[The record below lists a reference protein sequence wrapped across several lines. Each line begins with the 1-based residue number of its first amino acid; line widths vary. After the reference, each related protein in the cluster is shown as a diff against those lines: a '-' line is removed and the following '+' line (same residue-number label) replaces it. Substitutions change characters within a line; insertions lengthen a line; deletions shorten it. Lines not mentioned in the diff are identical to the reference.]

1 MDERET
7 NAAPVPAP
15 VPAPWARRLVSN
27 RRVRWGVLTL
37 GGLVAFIAVL
47 GFLIAP
53 PIVRN
58 QLEKRLA
65 ETLHRPVSIERVRI
79 NPFKLSAS
87 IEQLRVGEREGDATA
102 LSFEALYVDVAYQ
115 SLVRL
120 APVVQALRITRPY
133 LRVVRNDDQ
142 RYNFQDLLDEFSAPP
157 PQPPPADKPPPQ
169 FALFNIELI
178 DGKVD
183 FDDRPEKTVHAVTE
197 IGIGVPFVS
206 SIPSQVDIRVQPR
219 LSAKV
224 NGAPFALSGETKPFK
239 DTHETTLRLD
249 LDGLS
254 IAKYLEYSPVPL
266 RLRMPSG
273 VLDAKL
279 VVSLSTLNDKL
290 NTLAISGSAALRNL
304 AVQSADGAPLLAFEA
319 LRVELDSLDLV
330 GRKATVKSVALQ
342 APDINV
348 VRTKDGSLNWLRL
361 VPPSA
366 PATTK
371 PAPATPSEAAPFAFE
386 VREVSIAG
394 GKLHLLDATTPQPL
408 KLEFNALALAV
419 RDITR
424 SAERDAPIKAPS
436 VKFGFATDA
445 RGTVRFDGAAQL
457 QPLKAGGQLAIE
469 GFRLPVLAAYYDQW
483 LNVVVNG
490 GAVATKGTLAVEQP
504 TGQPLRASYRGDAS
518 VTGLASLDKLTQQE
532 LLRWKSLAV
541 TGIDFQLQ
549 PLTVRVAQVTLADFY
564 SRLIVNK
571 DGTLNLQHL
580 LKDGPA
586 AGDTKT
592 AAKGTAAK
600 STEPAPRISIG
611 RIAVKNG
618 RVNFSDFFVKPN
630 VSADL
635 RNVVGSVS
643 EMTPEK
649 AGDLELRAR
658 LGRTAPV
665 EVLGKI
671 NPLARDLFLDINAS
685 ARDVELPP
693 LSAYSVKYAGYGIEK
708 GKLSLKLKYH
718 LQDRKLTAANNV
730 YLDQLTFGPRVES
743 PTATKLP
750 VTLAIALLKDRN
762 GVIDIDLPIS
772 GSLDDP
778 QFSVGGVIVR
788 VIVNLLT
795 KAVTAPF
802 ALLGALVGGGGGSEE
817 LGYLEFAPGRASVSA
832 EGKTKLASLGKALQ
846 QRPALKLEVSGRIDP
861 AADRDGLKKVL
872 LDRQVKAQKFKQAI
886 NTATDAAALDNLQVE
901 PAEYNKLLTAV
912 YRDAKFERPRNLV
925 GLLKDIPPVEME
937 RLIIANTTVSED
949 DLRVLADRRAQAVK
963 AWLVDSAQIATER
976 VFLLAPKL
984 DAAGIKDK
992 GQPARADFSIR

>member
-1 MDERET
+1 
-7 NAAPVPAP
+7 V
-15 VPAPWARRLVSN
+15 VSS
-27 RRVRWGVLTL
+27 RRVRRTVFVLAGV
-37 GGLVAFIAVL
+37 VAAFAVL
-47 GFLIAP
+47 GFLVAP
-53 PIVRN
+53 PIVRS

-79 NPFKLSAS
+79 SPFTLAAS
-87 IEQLRVGEREGDATA
+87 VEQLRVGEREGDATA
-102 LSFEALYVDVAYQ
+102 LSFEALDVDVAYQ
-115 SLVRL
+115 SLIRL
-120 APVVQALRITRPY
+120 APVVQQLRITRPY
-133 LRVVRNDDQ
+133 LRVVRNDDR

-157 PQPPPADKPPPQ
+157 AQPPPPDKPPPQ

-178 DGKVD
+178 DGRID

-224 NGAPFALSGETKPFK
+224 NGAPFELTGETKPFK
-239 DTHETTLRLD
+239 DTHETTLRLE

-266 RLRMPSG
+266 RLRVPSG
-273 VLDAKL
+273 QLDAKI
-279 VVSLSTLNDKL
+279 VVSLSTLNEKL
-290 NTLAISGSAALRNL
+290 NTLALSGSAALRNL
-304 AVQSADGAPLLAFEA
+304 ALQSGDGAPLLAFET
-319 LRVELDSLDLV
+319 LRIELESLDLV
-330 GRKATVKSVALQ
+330 GRKASVKSVALQ

-348 VRTKDGSLNWLRL
+348 VRTKDGNLNWLGL
-361 VPPSA
+361 VPPEKPS
-366 PATTK
+366 PDK
-371 PAPATPSEAAPFAFE
+371 PAPAAPGDAAPFAFAVHE
-386 VREVSIAG
+386 IAVTG
-394 GKLHLLDATTPQPL
+394 GKLHLHDATTPEPL
-408 KLEFNALALAV
+408 KLEFNSLALAV
-419 RDITR
+419 RDVARTG
-424 SAERDAPIKAPS
+424 ERDAPIKAPS
-436 VKFGFATDA
+436 VKLEFATDA
-445 RGTVRFDGAAQL
+445 RGKVSFDGVL
-457 QPLKAGGQLAIE
+457 QALPLKGGGQLAVE

-504 TGQPLRASYRGDAS
+504 PGQPLRASYRGDAS
-518 VTGLASLDKLTQQE
+518 VTGLASVDKLTSQE

-549 PLTVRVAQVTLADFY
+549 PLAVRVAQVTLADFY
-564 SRLIVNK
+564 SRLIVNR

-580 LKDGPA
+580 LKDNPG
-586 AGDTKT
+586 AGNAKT
-592 AAKGTAAK
+592 AAKTPSA
-600 STEPAPRISIG
+600 EPAARIGIG

-635 RNVVGSVS
+635 RDVVGSVS

-649 AGDLELRAR
+649 AGDLALRAR

-665 EVLGKI
+665 EVLGRI

-708 GKLSLKLKYH
+708 GKLSLKAKYH
-718 LQDRKLTAANNV
+718 LQNRQLTAANNI

-802 ALLGALVGGGGGSEE
+802 ALLGALVGGGGGDGD
-817 LGYLEFAPGRASVSA
+817 LGYLEFAPGRAAVPA
-832 EGKTKLASLGKALQ
+832 EGKTKLESLAKALQ
-846 QRPALKLEVSGRIDP
+846 ERPALKLEVSGRVDP
-861 AADRDGLKKVL
+861 AVDRDGLKKVL

-886 NTATDAAALDNLQVE
+886 NTAKDAAALDNLQVD

-912 YRDAKFERPRNLV
+912 YRDAKFERPRNLI
-925 GLLKDIPPVEME
+925 GMLKEVAPAEME
-937 RLIIANTTVSED
+937 RMILANTAVSED
-949 DLRVLADRRAQAVK
+949 DLRALADRRAQAVK

-984 DAAGIKDK
+984 DASGIKDK
-992 GQPARADFSIR
+992 GQPTRADFSIR

>member
-7 NAAPVPAP
+7 SASPAP
-15 VPAPWARRLVSN
+15 APAAVRWVRRVVSN
-27 RRVRWGVLTL
+27 RRVRRIVFVL
-37 GGLVAFIAVL
+37 GGLVVFIAVF
-47 GFLIAP
+47 GFLLAP
-53 PIVRN
+53 PIVRS

-65 ETLHRPVSIERVRI
+65 ETLHRPVTIERVRL
-79 NPFKLSAS
+79 NPFTLAAS
-87 IEQLRVGEREGDATA
+87 IEKLRVGERAGDATA
-102 LSFEALYVDVAYQ
+102 LSFEALDIDVAYQ

-133 LRVVRNDDQ
+133 LRVVRNNDQ
-142 RYNFQDLLDEFSAPP
+142 RYNFQDLLDEFGAPP
-157 PQPPPADKPPPQ
+157 AQPPPRDKPPPQ

-178 DGKVD
+178 DGKID

-197 IGIGVPFVS
+197 IGIGVPFIS

-239 DTHETTLRLD
+239 DTHETTLRLE
-249 LDGLS
+249 LDALS
-254 IAKYLEYSPVPL
+254 IARYLEYSPVPL
-266 RLRMPSG
+266 RLRVPSG
-273 VLDAKL
+273 ELDARI
-279 VVSLSTLNDKL
+279 VVSLSTLNEKL

-304 AVQSADGAPLLAFEA
+304 ALQSADGAPLLAFEA

-330 GRKATVKSVALQ
+330 GRKASVKSVTME
-342 APDINV
+342 APDITV
-348 VRTKDGSLNWLRL
+348 TRAKDGSLNWLGV

-366 PATTK
+366 PSGDK
-371 PAPATPSEAAPFAFE
+371 PAAATPGDAAPFAFE
-386 VREVSIAG
+386 VREVSVAG

-408 KLEFNALALAV
+408 KLEFNSLALAV

-436 VKFGFATDA
+436 VKFDFATDA
-445 RGTVRFDGAAQL
+445 RGTLHFDGAAQV
-457 QPLKAGGQLAIE
+457 QPLKAGGRLAIE

-504 TGQPLRASYRGDAS
+504 AGQPLRASYRGDAS

-564 SRLIVNK
+564 SRLIVQS
-571 DGTLNLQHL
+571 DGTLNLQNV

-586 AGDTKT
+586 GGDTKT
-592 AAKGTAAK
+592 AATTK
-600 STEPAPRISIG
+600 STEPAARIGIG

-618 RVNFSDFFVKPN
+618 RVNFSDYFVKPN

-693 LSAYSVKYAGYGIEK
+693 LSAYAVKYAGYGIEK

-718 LQDRKLTAANNV
+718 LQDRKLTAQNNI

-762 GVIDIDLPIS
+762 GAIDIDLPIS

-788 VIVNLLT
+788 VIVNLIT

-802 ALLGALVGGGGGSEE
+802 ALLGALIGGGSGEE

-832 EGKTKLASLGKALQ
+832 EGKTKLASLAKALQ

-861 AADRDGLKKVL
+861 GVDRDGLKKTML
-872 LDRQVKAQKFKQAI
+872 ERQVKAQKFKQAI
-886 NTATDAAALDNLQVE
+886 NTATDAAALDNLQVD
-901 PAEYNKLLTAV
+901 PAEYPKLLTAV

-925 GLLKDIPPVEME
+925 GMLKDLPPAEME
-937 RLIIANTTVSED
+937 QLILANTTVSDD

-963 AWLVDSAQIATER
+963 TWLVDSAEIATER

-984 DAAGIKDK
+984 DASGIKDK